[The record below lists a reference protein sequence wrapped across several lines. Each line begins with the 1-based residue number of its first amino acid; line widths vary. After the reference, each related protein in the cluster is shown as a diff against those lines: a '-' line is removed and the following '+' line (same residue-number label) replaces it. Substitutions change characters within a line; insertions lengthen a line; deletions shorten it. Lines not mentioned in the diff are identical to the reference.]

1 MLSLVPI
8 IALFFLANTSGAE
21 QNYKVERLRDV
32 SSVYVEDLGKSE
44 KAKTLRRELIKG
56 LSDSGRVRVV
66 YTPAEADAV
75 LSVNVRNGSKN
86 VDRMLQTFPG
96 GEFQVGSEVVPYTKI
111 VFRLDSKQSRPLWAV
126 KFDYGIF
133 SDRSDAKTAR
143 ALADRVNREFI
154 KAVERERKV
163 RH

>member
-1 MLSLVPI
+1 
-8 IALFFLANTSGAE
+8 
-21 QNYKVERLRDV
+21 
-32 SSVYVEDLGKSE
+32 
-44 KAKTLRRELIKG
+44 
-56 LSDSGRVRVV
+56 
-66 YTPAEADAV
+66 
-75 LSVNVRNGSKN
+75 
-86 VDRMLQTFPG
+86 MLQTFPG
-96 GEFQVGSEVVPYTKI
+96 GEFKVGSEVVPYTKI

-133 SDRSDAKTAR
+133 SDGSDAKTAR